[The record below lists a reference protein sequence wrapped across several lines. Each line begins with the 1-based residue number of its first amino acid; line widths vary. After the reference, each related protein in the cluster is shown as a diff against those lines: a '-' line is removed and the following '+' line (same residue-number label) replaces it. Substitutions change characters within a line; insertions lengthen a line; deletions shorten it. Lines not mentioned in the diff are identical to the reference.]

1 MKKLPRV
8 ESTKIPFL
16 VLIVVAFF
24 AALILFT
31 PVFPSAFAH
40 GGHQPPAADFE
51 GKKASLF
58 VKLDPPVVTDISQ
71 PIFISARFFDENS
84 NQNFE
89 EVTYRIFF
97 QKDGTEIPIVT
108 EGGQFGGQGFFYDPE
123 GDLQIRVVPRDT
135 ETVVARGE
143 AEPQFGGIWN
153 RGGPIVVEGPIF
165 IEPGLYNLFI
175 EVHTVGTTR
184 TQVDPALRYDVW
196 VTPGREEAINISEG
210 GQTQQVKIRN
220 YYGAIDSSNY
230 DPGTKTIQFSMPFDW
245 TSDMIGRIGMLHTE
259 VFIPK
264 ALSDFNKQSLN
275 ATVNGISVPVAVDTY
290 TPEATIVHY
299 TISKTNLE
307 NIASKVTS
315 ENRTPDKAVF
325 ALGPPD
331 PGSEVKVAQVSAE
344 SENYRVGLT
353 WPEQMLPQQ
362 PVTFGIRIT
371 DKSDT
376 PVYAAAY
383 EFALVDKD
391 GNEITRSGGVTTP
404 EGLSSQDVTFAS
416 PGSFNVRVE
425 KIKDTNESVQSGL
438 TVVPEFPIGIAS
450 IVATIAIAAIII
462 ATKKMSFLQMGK
474 MY

>member
-1 MKKLPRV
+1 M
-8 ESTKIPFL
+8 
-16 VLIVVAFF
+16 
-24 AALILFT
+24 
-31 PVFPSAFAH
+31 
-40 GGHQPPAADFE
+40 
-51 GKKASLF
+51 
-58 VKLDPPVVTDISQ
+58 
-71 PIFISARFFDENS
+71 
-84 NQNFE
+84 
-89 EVTYRIFF
+89 TYRIFF
-97 QKDGTEIPIVT
+97 QKNGIEIPVVT

-123 GDLQIRVVPRDT
+123 GGLQIQVVPRDT

-143 AEPQFGGIWN
+143 SEPQFGGIWN

-184 TQVDPALRYDVW
+184 TQVDPPLKYDVW

-210 GQTQQVKIRN
+210 GQTQQAKIRN

-230 DPGTKTIQFSMPFDW
+230 DPETKTIQFSMPFDW

-275 ATVNGISVPVAVDTY
+275 ATVNGVSVPVAVDTY

-325 ALGPPD
+325 ALSPSD
-331 PGSEVKVAQVSAE
+331 PGSEVNMAQVSAE
-344 SENYRVGLT
+344 SENYKVGLI
-353 WPEQMLPQQ
+353 WPEQILPQQ

-376 PVYAAAY
+376 PVSAAAY
-383 EFALVDKD
+383 ELVLVYK
-391 GNEITRSGGVTTP
+391 
-404 EGLSSQDVTFAS
+404 
-416 PGSFNVRVE
+416 
-425 KIKDTNESVQSGL
+425 
-438 TVVPEFPIGIAS
+438 
-450 IVATIAIAAIII
+450 
-462 ATKKMSFLQMGK
+462 
-474 MY
+474 